1 MAWLSLSKS
10 ERFDW
15 FLLCPVLFF
24 FLLGALSKETVYSSV
39 FSVAK
44 RENSNKQVLS
54 KRHVINNLL
63 NSLARAV
70 LGNIGSRSFLTERA
84 Q

>member
-1 MAWLSLSKS
+1 MAWLFLGKS

-44 RENSNKQVLS
+44 RENLNKQVLS
-54 KRHVINNLL
+54 KRHVINN
-63 NSLARAV
+63 
-70 LGNIGSRSFLTERA
+70 
-84 Q
+84 